1 MAETN
6 KPNMDEMTPKELTEY
21 EGDLT
26 SAILRAAEFKTDEK
40 EYRRIQIKRGD
51 VVVLKFLIRP
61 LTEEDLAKSRKK
73 NTRVKSG
80 RYGVDREKLDSARY
94 RSQLI
99 YEATVPE
106 DATGGVKI
114 WDYKREV
121 IWPKLNVASGIDAID
136 VILKAGEK
144 DMVVEA
150 IENISGYQ
158 NDDNSVIED
167 IKN

>member
-1 MAETN
+1 MSDTKPKMEDMTPDETN
-6 KPNMDEMTPKELTEY
+6 AY
-21 EGDLT
+21 EGDLM
-26 SAILRAAEFKTDEK
+26 SAILRAAEFKMDES
-40 EYRRIQIKRGD
+40 EYRRIHIKRQGKE
-51 VVVLKFLIRP
+51 VLSFIIRP
-61 LTEEDLAKSRKK
+61 LTEEDLSKCRKK

-80 RYGVDREKLDSARY
+80 RYGIDKEKLDGARY

-106 DATGGVKI
+106 DKTGGEKL
-114 WDYKREV
+114 WDYKRDI

-158 NDDNSVIED
+158 NDDNEVIED
-167 IKN
+167 VKN